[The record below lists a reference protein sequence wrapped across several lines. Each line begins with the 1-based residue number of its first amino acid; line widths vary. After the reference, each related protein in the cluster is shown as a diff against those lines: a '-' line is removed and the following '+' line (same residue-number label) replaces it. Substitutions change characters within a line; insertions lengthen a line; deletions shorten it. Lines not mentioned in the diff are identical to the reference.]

1 MKNLIKNIIL
11 GLILTALVL
20 GTIFIVGS
28 IFTFLVEHLSLGV
41 FIAVLFAIFFILHL
55 ILD

>member
-11 GLILTALVL
+11 GLILTVLVL
-20 GTIFIVGS
+20 GAIFIVGS
-28 IFTFLVEHLSLGV
+28 IFTFLVEHLSLGA

-55 ILD
+55 IYD

>member
-1 MKNLIKNIIL
+1 MKELIKNLIL
-11 GLILTALVL
+11 GSILTILFIGA
-20 GTIFIVGS
+20 IFIVGS

>member
-28 IFTFLVEHLSLGV
+28 IFTFLVEHLSLGA
-41 FIAVLFAIFFILHL
+41 FIAVLFAIFSLFY
-55 ILD
+55 

>member
-11 GLILTALVL
+11 GLILTVLVL